1 MPLPKGG
8 SAVIGEHSPK
18 SFFAGVLGS
27 GVIWK
32 CYILDA
38 VLQKSIPPGGRD
50 RLMYSFS
57 PSGLSPTTPS
67 LQALENVA
75 RGPGCNSALSK
86 TDHS

>member
-27 GVIWK
+27 GVIRK

-38 VLQKSIPPGGRD
+38 ILQKSHQVD
-50 RLMYSFS
+50 E
-57 PSGLSPTTPS
+57 
-67 LQALENVA
+67 A
-75 RGPGCNSALSK
+75 
-86 TDHS
+86 D